1 MGSATAGTED
11 APLIADRGKPP
22 RSSRAVVALALGALA
37 VVGGAGAAA
46 IARVGAAAPA
56 PLGERAANPA
66 ARWARAPRTRTSGS
80 PLARLRPGEDLWD
93 MIDRG
98 LTETRRENRGGRDF
112 DPDLDD
118 ARVAARRDEEKIR
131 ARLGV
136 ARLSHLGAHSDDEE
150 TADDFGR
157 RVSNQERREAK
168 EAFEEWKL
176 ENDVDGELAGDPSKS
191 SRAQIRKEE
200 RVAARRDEHA
210 DDRAR
215 RVAERRRVR
224 REDRV
229 EEKGFA
235 RRKDRF
241 SKLRDE
247 REAGGASAAAALSE
261 ADDEVDAETAVL
273 QSVDAGL
280 LEGDAAESAA
290 AAEDAAADFIAAAA
304 AADAA
309 DEKAADEKADSL
321 PAAERRE
328 ARVTARQERATAEEI
343 AALEARVAAD
353 EDENDADEE
362 AKDAEALR
370 RAEASRKKRDAKE
383 RASSVADAARIEA
396 QQEATEDALA
406 AAIDGASVDDA
417 DSEESDVSA
426 LAGLQKRL
434 RVVKRQ
440 KARAI
445 EEAQQ
450 EAADDE
456 ADDEDSGSESY
467 MGAFG
472 RLGEEKG
479 DEEEAAAPEPQ
490 PHGMYEF
497 VEVPVNAHELEEG
510 LQKMKE
516 AREKYDGDAQMD
528 EEAFEVAVSTAK
540 SREREYAEAA
550 AENYAEAHGLSSE
563 EKIEKLEA
571 ERIDIERKQERT
583 RAEINAQREELAR
596 GMREMGVTQL
606 PDVAEAET
614 QQLEEDTAEA
624 EKLEEEDDEESEG
637 EGDSYA
643 AAALGSARTDAAEED
658 DEDSLPTN
666 PLQLGWEIDEL
677 EKTKE
682 KVLPRSSRGALG
694 EEEVDEEA
702 FEVAVDTAKSR
713 VREYTEAAAEAYAE
727 ANGLSS
733 PSEES
738 IEDLEAEAA
747 ELDAEHERID
757 AEIAEE
763 KKDLVEH
770 LHDEG
775 VWEEPEPGRAETEKL
790 EEETHE
796 KEQALKER
804 IAEEHAH
811 WHPWDEVEV
820 FEKAWDGKTGEEEAT
835 SDLGLDAA
843 EEDDEDSL
851 PTNPLQLG
859 WEIDELEKTKEKVLP
874 RSSRGA
880 LGEEEVDEEA
890 FEVAVDTAKSRVRE
904 YTEAA
909 AEAYAEANGLSSP
922 SEESIE
928 DLEAEAA
935 ELDAEHERID
945 AEIAEEKKDLV
956 EHLHDEGVW
965 EEPEPGRAETEKL
978 EEETHEKEQALKE
991 RIAEEH
997 AHWHPWDEVEV
1008 FEKAWDGKTGEE
1020 EATSDLG
1027 LDAAEE
1033 DDEDSLPTNPLQ
1045 LGWEIDE
1052 LEKTK
1057 EKVLPRSSR
1066 GALGE
1071 EEVDEEAF
1079 EVAADTA
1086 KSRVREYTEA
1096 AAEAYAEANGLS
1108 SPSEESIEDLEAEA
1122 AELDA
1127 EHERIDAEI
1136 AEEKKDLVEHLHDEG
1151 VWEEPEPGR
1160 AETEK
1165 LEEETHEK
1173 EQALKERIAEEHAH
1187 WHPWDEVEVFEKAW
1201 DGKTGEEEATSDL
1214 GLDAAEEDDE
1224 DSLPTN
1230 PLQLGWEIDELEKTK
1245 EKVLP
1250 RSSRGALDFGTG
1262 PLSALEDILGASLDA
1277 SDPETAR
1284 PGRAAR
1290 TTPRREHAPARRARR
1305 RALTRLA
1312 RRRRRRRL
1320 PRRFRKNRASTSSA
1334 TPPARS
1340 PVCSSTSSR
1349 TPRLRLSCARA
1360 PTSARRL
1367 AVRSRRTSAW

>member
-98 LTETRRENRGGRDF
+98 LTETRRESRGDRDF

-176 ENDVDGELAGDPSKS
+176 ENDVDGEFAGDPSKS

-247 REAGGASAAAALSE
+247 REAAGASAAAALSE

-290 AAEDAAADFIAAAA
+290 AAEDAAADFIAAAE

-362 AKDAEALR
+362 AKDTEALR

-440 KARAI
+440 KERAI

-666 PLQLGWEIDEL
+666 SLQLGWEIDEL

-733 PSEES
+733 LSEES

-820 FEKAWDGKTGEEEAT
+820 FEKAWDGE
-835 SDLGLDAA
+835 
-843 EEDDEDSL
+843 
-851 PTNPLQLG
+851 
-859 WEIDELEKTKEKVLP
+859 
-874 RSSRGA
+874 
-880 LGEEEVDEEA
+880 
-890 FEVAVDTAKSRVRE
+890 
-904 YTEAA
+904 
-909 AEAYAEANGLSSP
+909 
-922 SEESIE
+922 
-928 DLEAEAA
+928 
-935 ELDAEHERID
+935 
-945 AEIAEEKKDLV
+945 
-956 EHLHDEGVW
+956 
-965 EEPEPGRAETEKL
+965 
-978 EEETHEKEQALKE
+978 
-991 RIAEEH
+991 
-997 AHWHPWDEVEV
+997 
-1008 FEKAWDGKTGEE
+1008 
-1020 EATSDLG
+1020 
-1027 LDAAEE
+1027 
-1033 DDEDSLPTNPLQ
+1033 
-1045 LGWEIDE
+1045 
-1052 LEKTK
+1052 
-1057 EKVLPRSSR
+1057 
-1066 GALGE
+1066 
-1071 EEVDEEAF
+1071 
-1079 EVAADTA
+1079 
-1086 KSRVREYTEA
+1086 
-1096 AAEAYAEANGLS
+1096 
-1108 SPSEESIEDLEAEA
+1108 
-1122 AELDA
+1122 
-1127 EHERIDAEI
+1127 
-1136 AEEKKDLVEHLHDEG
+1136 
-1151 VWEEPEPGR
+1151 
-1160 AETEK
+1160 
-1165 LEEETHEK
+1165 
-1173 EQALKERIAEEHAH
+1173 
-1187 WHPWDEVEVFEKAW
+1187 
-1201 DGKTGEEEATSDL
+1201 TGEEEATSDL

-1290 TTPRREHAPARRARR
+1290 TTPRREHAPARRAAARAHAARPAAAAAAAVAASVPKESRFDEFRNAPGAIPGLLEHVLAHTASKAQLRASSNLGTEVGGSLASDLRLVTYANAAYWPLAKVMISSLAHNAPRALPSLTVMLTDPRDIAECDALSTRHGHSCFFDSDMIDTVLHGDASLANAEGSQLAGSDSLSAEPSLGKALRVAWCWRKVHALYTLVEGGVPAVFLDASTAVLADPRPAVAARLADGATLVTLSDFGGAKEQEAINTGLVAARAGDGRAARLLEEWMAMEPRAEDTEQAYLTWELAPEARARGDRIVALPHAKFPSYVTFDKREHIRGSGSRGEGRRESGDERGSKPDAPDAALGGERRDELELADGAGGIAVHAAYCGSVESKLAFLRRVDAMR
-1305 RALTRLA
+1305 RAPGKLHPVDPAETA
-1312 RRRRRRRL
+1312 PGGCDAYDRRK
-1320 PRRFRKNRASTSSA
+1320 FFQ
-1334 TPPARS
+1334 
-1340 PVCSSTSSR
+1340 CGH
-1349 TPRLRLSCARA
+1349 A
-1360 PTSARRL
+1360 P
-1367 AVRSRRTSAW
+1367 WDGDC